1 MFRHVVRSDA
11 IDIDAPVERVWEVL
25 TDFERYGEWNP
36 FTTRVDANLEVGAS
50 VSLHVV
56 LGPLRVRQGVRIEAV
71 EPPTALVWGMSMGA
85 SWLLSARREQRLEP
99 LGESRCRYLT
109 TDAFHGPLT
118 PPVALVWGGAIRR
131 GFNAMAEAL
140 KARAETAA
148 A

>member
-50 VSLHVV
+50 VSLRVV

-71 EPPTALVWGMSMGA
+71 EPP
-85 SWLLSARREQRLEP
+85 LSLI
-99 LGESRCRYLT
+99 
-109 TDAFHGPLT
+109 H
-118 PPVALVWGGAIRR
+118 I
-131 GFNAMAEAL
+131 
-140 KARAETAA
+140 
-148 A
+148 

>member
-1 MFRHVVRSDA
+1 MFRHVVRSDPV
-11 IDIDAPVERVWEVL
+11 DIDAPVERVWEVL
-25 TDFERYGEWNP
+25 TDFGRYGEWNP
-36 FTTRVDANLEVGAS
+36 FTTRVDANLEVGAA
-50 VSLHVV
+50 VELHVV
-56 LGPLRVRQGVRIEAV
+56 LGPLRVRQTVRIETV
-71 EPPTALVWGMSMGA
+71 EPPLSLVWGMSMGA

-118 PPVALVWGGAIRR
+118 LPVALVWAGAIRR